1 MILLLLL
8 VSVMCEPMEWTQ
20 LESPNGGLMSFMYQP
35 FDTLIP
41 SILDKTRFKIFTP
54 VEGDAIIN
62 DAMVYINWKTY
73 TRSDGLFPTDVK
85 ISLYSVPGLS
95 KDMEPNEVSVLA
107 HSIYLILKYT
117 CGLYDHLG
125 LGQTTTF
132 IYCVYVPCMMILNV
146 AIQVCFVYYTHTHF
160 IHNINLIAFV

>member
-54 VEGDAIIN
+54 EGDAIIN

-73 TRSDGLFPTDVK
+73 TRSDGLFPTDVN

-95 KDMEPNEVSVLA
+95 KDMEPNKVSVLA
-107 HSIYLILKYT
+107 HSIPNTEVYMWIVRAPRSWSNDDFYLLRICSLHDDTECSYSSMFRILYP
-117 CGLYDHLG
+117 Y
-125 LGQTTTF
+125 
-132 IYCVYVPCMMILNV
+132 
-146 AIQVCFVYYTHTHF
+146 
-160 IHNINLIAFV
+160 AFYP